1 MAKVDLIRHF
11 AISPALLA
19 LAGLTACGSA
29 PPAPISVTFSAP
41 PPSSVAVET
50 TAAVAAIVSNDSLN
64 GGVSWTVT
72 CGSSDC
78 GAVDPGKTASGS
90 AATYTPPAAVPSPAT
105 VTITAT
111 SVTDHTKS
119 VSGSTT
125 IAPTGAPL
133 LSDGTYVF
141 HLSGTDANGLYTIAG
156 AFSVARGLITGG
168 EEDFSDPN
176 GGYTGPLSPATSS
189 INAAGGNI
197 QIVLDTGI
205 TAIGVNGVE
214 TLRGTMVSPTRAL
227 LSEFDLSAAATGS
240 VDVQT
245 SIAALAGGYAFA
257 VSGNDTNGNSLAI
270 GGILDFSGT
279 ALSVTGSVFDIS
291 AFNPGT
297 NTASV
302 FQNQAFQSGSV
313 TAPDAFG
320 RVTFALTPN
329 TLSGVPEL
337 GLAGYIVGTNRIE
350 LVESAEMNDAL
361 NANTGGS
368 ALGQG
373 ANTGTFSAASA
384 SVVNQSYAQ
393 ASAGIDANNPVSVSG
408 AFALKA
414 GGMLGGTLAVNDL
427 VSIGAWTIGG
437 TYAVDPTG
445 RVTASVTS
453 LTSASAAPPASSL
466 TFELYLDGNGDA
478 MVIGAD
484 PFQAT
489 QGIAYEQGR
498 TFNLAGN
505 YALSALGV
513 FPTAN
518 GGASW
523 GTVGPVTV
531 SAGSFGGTT
540 DFTLLGATPL
550 PAVALSGAQDV
561 TGGLLQLTG
570 LDANNFQEATS
581 YGYYPL
587 TGNRLWGLQAD
598 DQGISLVIM
607 EAVTP

>member
-1 MAKVDLIRHF
+1 MAKVDLSRPS
-11 AISPALLA
+11 AILSVLAA
-19 LAGLTACGSA
+19 LAGLAGCSSG
-29 PPAPISVTFSAP
+29 PPAPISVSFSAP
-41 PPSSVAVET
+41 PPSSVSIGT
-50 TAAVAAIVSNDSLN
+50 TAAVAAIVSNDSVN
-64 GGVSWTVT
+64 GGVIWTVA
-72 CGSSDC
+72 CAGSDC
-78 GAVDPGKTASGS
+78 GAVDPAKTASGS
-90 AATYTPPAAVPSPAT
+90 AATFTPPAAVPSPAT

-111 SVTDHTKS
+111 SVTDRTKS
-119 VSGSTT
+119 VFGTTT
-125 IAPTGAPL
+125 IAPAGAPVL
-133 LSDGTYVF
+133 ADGTYVF
-141 HLSGTDANGLYTIAG
+141 HLSGTDTNGLYTIAG
-156 AFSVARGLITGG
+156 AFSLASGLITGG
-168 EEDFSDPN
+168 EQDFSDPN
-176 GGYTGPLSPATSS
+176 AGYTGPLSPATSS

-197 QIVLDTGI
+197 QIVLDTGV
-205 TAIGVNGVE
+205 TAIGVNGIE
-214 TLRGTMVSPTRAL
+214 TLRGTMVSPARAL

-245 SIAALAGGYAFA
+245 SVAALVGGYAFA

-279 ALSVTGSVFDIS
+279 ALSTTGSVFDIS

-313 TAPDAFG
+313 TGPDAFG

-373 ANTGTFSAASA
+373 ANTGTFGATNA
-384 SVVNQSYAQ
+384 SVMNQSYAQ
-393 ASAGIDANNPVSVSG
+393 EIAGIDANNPVNMSG
-408 AFALKA
+408 AFALNP
-414 GGMLGGTLAVNDL
+414 GGVLGGVLAVNDL
-427 VSIGAWTIGG
+427 VSVGAWAMSGSYT
-437 TYAVDPTG
+437 VDPTG
-445 RVTASVTS
+445 RVTASVTA
-453 LTSASAAPPASSL
+453 LTSATAASPAGSL
-466 TFELYLDGNGDA
+466 TFELYLDGNGSA

-489 QGIAYEQGR
+489 QGIAYEQGG
-498 TFNLAGN
+498 TFDLAGN
-505 YALSALGV
+505 YALSAQGV

-523 GTVGPVTV
+523 GAVGPVTV
-531 SAGSFGGTT
+531 SAGSLGGTT
-540 DFTLLGATPL
+540 DFTLLGAAPL
-550 PAVALSGAQDV
+550 AAVALSGVQDV
-561 TGGLLQLTG
+561 TGGLLQLSG
-570 LDANNFQEATS
+570 LDASNFQATAG

-587 TGNRLWGLQAD
+587 SGNRLWGLEVD
-598 DQGISLVIM
+598 DQGISLVMM
-607 EAVTP
+607 EPVTQ